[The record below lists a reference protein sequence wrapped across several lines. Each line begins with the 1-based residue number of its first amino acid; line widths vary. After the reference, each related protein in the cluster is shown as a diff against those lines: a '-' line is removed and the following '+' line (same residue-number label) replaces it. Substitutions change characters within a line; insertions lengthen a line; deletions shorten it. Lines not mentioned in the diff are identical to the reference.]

1 MNHAETFDRLKN
13 VVVQGDVN
21 EVLDF
26 VPDESIHLTLT
37 SPPYFNA
44 RDDYMPW
51 VSYKDYLDFMK
62 SVLLKVC
69 RVTKEGRFLVIN
81 TSPIIMPRPGRQ
93 CSSKRYGIPFDIH
106 SILMTMN
113 WDFVDDIIWL
123 KPKASAKNR
132 ISNFNVNR
140 KPLTYKSNSCTEY
153 VMVYRKTTPKLIDW
167 NLKQYS
173 DEVVADSLVNDS
185 FERSNVWQI
194 PPTHSPVHN
203 AVFPL
208 ELAKQVI
215 KLYSFKN
222 DLVFDPFAGSGTTG
236 AAAVVLNRNYLL
248 AEQNEGHVYAI
259 DRRLSGWFS
268 PHRGYVLD
276 EFKAL

>member
-21 EVLDF
+21 EVLDY
-26 VPDESIHLTLT
+26 VPDESIHLSLT

-44 RDDYMPW
+44 RDYSFW
-51 VSYKDYLDFMK
+51 TTYNDYLDFMK

-81 TSPIIMPRPGRQ
+81 TSPIIMPRPHRQ

-113 WDFVDDIIWL
+113 WDFVDDIIWQ
-123 KPKASAKNR
+123 KPQASSKDR
-132 ISNFNVNR
+132 VSNFNVNR
-140 KPLTYKSNSCTEY
+140 KPLTYKANSCTEY
-153 VMVYRKTTPKLIDW
+153 VMVYRKKTPRLIDW

-173 DEVVADSLVNDS
+173 DEVVAESLVDDS

-194 PPTHSPVHN
+194 PPTHNKTHS

-208 ELAKQVI
+208 ELAKQVL

-222 DLVFDPFAGSGTTG
+222 DLVLDPFAGSGTTG

-248 AEQNEGHVYAI
+248 AEQNEGYADGI
-259 DRRLSGWFS
+259 DRRLGGWFS
-268 PHRGYVLD
+268 PHRRYSLD